1 MELKKVKAI
10 KLHFIVA
17 RPRTGSTLLSVMLN
31 MHPAVKL
38 AMEEPFFYNLYS
50 AYSKVTVWSLEKIS
64 QYCDDLYLFST
75 WQLEFQFAGK
85 EVLRDLLVE
94 HQAALDFELVLRLT
108 YLCFLP
114 AKDENKITVVID
126 KELQLH
132 THLHKV
138 SKMYPESK
146 FILLYRNPLDS
157 LVRRNLLRKKMGKSR
172 SFLDEAITW
181 KYNTDKLFANKN
193 KIDASLILELKYED
207 LIQNPAKELKRVCSF
222 LELEYDA
229 NMLNYHNARMFDLRE
244 NIPAAFAAV
253 NDGIT
258 QKPMLSKIG
267 EWKTALSKED
277 AATIWSVCGAGAVK
291 MGYEKD
297 GSIELQKREKR
308 RYLLSVKL
316 FLNKNA
322 VPKVWSLLPHIV
334 KKALKRMRNAKKKGL
349 ALQESE

>member
-1 MELKKVKAI
+1 MELKKVRAI

-50 AYSKVTVWSLEKIS
+50 AYSKVTVWSPEKIS
-64 QYCDDLYLFST
+64 QYCDDFYLFST
-75 WQLEFQFAGK
+75 WRLEFQFAGK
-85 EVLRDLLVE
+85 EQLRNLLAE

-126 KELQLH
+126 KELQMH

-138 SKMYPESK
+138 SEMYPQSK
-146 FILLYRNPLDS
+146 FIFLYRNPLDS
-157 LVRRNLLRKKMGKSR
+157 LVRRNHLRKKFGKNR
-172 SFLDEAITW
+172 SFLDEAIAW

-207 LIQNPAKELKRVCSF
+207 LIQDPAKELKRVCSF

-229 NMLNYHNARMFDLRE
+229 NMLNYHNVKMFDSGG

-253 NDGIT
+253 NEGIT
-258 QKPMLSKIG
+258 KKPMLSKIG
-267 EWKTALSKED
+267 EWKTALSKEE

-297 GSIELQKREKR
+297 SSIELSKKEKR
-308 RYLLSVKL
+308 RHLLYVKL

-322 VPKVWSLLPHIV
+322 VPKAWFLLPYVV
-334 KKALKRMRNAKKKGL
+334 KRALKRMRNAGKAT
-349 ALQESE
+349 ALRELE